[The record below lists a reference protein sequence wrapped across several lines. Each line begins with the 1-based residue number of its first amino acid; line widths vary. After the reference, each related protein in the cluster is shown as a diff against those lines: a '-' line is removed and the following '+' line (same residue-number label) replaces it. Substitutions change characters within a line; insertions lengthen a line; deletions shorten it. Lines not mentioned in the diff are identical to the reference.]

1 MTERPEK
8 FGRFRVTSELGRGAM
23 GVVYCAE
30 DPSLGRTV
38 AIKTIALTGSP
49 QERDIHEARFLQEA
63 RAAGGIGH
71 PAIITIYDVGREG
84 DVAFIAM
91 ELLEGNE
98 LRDLIR
104 WGTIAPPQAVAIAA
118 SVADG
123 LAYAHERGV
132 VHRDV
137 KPGNIMVL
145 KDGRVKVM
153 DFGIA
158 RLGENAVKT
167 QTGTLLGSPQ
177 YMSPEQIAGG
187 QVDSRADIFSLGVVL
202 YEMLTGA
209 KPFAGEDVTQLLFSI
224 ANMAAKPPRHL
235 QPSLPPVIDY
245 IIARAL
251 KKNPDERYQTAAEL
265 ASDLRSCAAEV
276 AEAEI
281 TARAKPDDG
290 TRTSPNAPPAP
301 HDMPT
306 QSSRPLPLSEEQVA
320 LRPSP
325 RFDSVEGIAR
335 LAVFPLDASE
345 TKSRAGWTVPSAKV
359 KRRRAR
365 QLAPLLG
372 IWLVAVL
379 AAIAIVLF

>member
-1 MTERPEK
+1 
-8 FGRFRVTSELGRGAM
+8 
-23 GVVYCAE
+23 
-30 DPSLGRTV
+30 
-38 AIKTIALTGSP
+38 
-49 QERDIHEARFLQEA
+49 
-63 RAAGGIGH
+63 
-71 PAIITIYDVGREG
+71 
-84 DVAFIAM
+84 VAFIAM

-177 YMSPEQIAGG
+177 YMSPEQIASG
-187 QVDSRADIFSLGVVL
+187 QVDSRSDIFSLGVVL

-251 KKNPDERYQTAAEL
+251 KKNPEERYQSAAEL
-265 ASDLRSCAAEV
+265 ASDLRSCVAEV
-276 AEAEI
+276 AEAEVA
-281 TARAKPDDG
+281 ARARPANG
-290 TRTSPNAPPAP
+290 ESTTPNNAPPAP
-301 HDMPT
+301 HDARDQT
-306 QSSRPLPLSEEQVA
+306 SRPLALSADQVA

-335 LAVFPLDASE
+335 LAVFPADASE
-345 TKSRAGWTVPSAKV
+345 TKSRAGWTVPVAKP
-359 KRRRAR
+359 KRRRSR
-365 QLAPLLG
+365 EIAPL
-372 IWLVAVL
+372 IAAWSVAVL